1 MRNRLG
7 EKVTRLAFSKARE
20 PLYLVILMAFALILF
35 SIRKRLNDSQFAECE
50 LTIRDVS
57 LIGEAIREAAIGF
70 LGARIEYQS

>member
-1 MRNRLG
+1 M
-7 EKVTRLAFSKARE
+7 AFSKARG

-35 SIRKRLNDSQFAECE
+35 SIRKRLNDGQFAECE

-57 LIGEAIREAAIGF
+57 LVGEAIREAAISF